1 MFNQVYIHIV
11 FNSVTIF
18 DTFYSLKLVSSQ
30 NFSSKVLWNSVIG
43 AFGANYNKFL
53 VNFLFLAHCVA
64 FEKLVSEL
72 HEFFFQVTL
81 GGKGADL
88 SVKNL

>member
-1 MFNQVYIHIV
+1 MIPKMRI
-11 FNSVTIF
+11 IF
-18 DTFYSLKLVSSQ
+18 FI
-30 NFSSKVLWNSVIG
+30 F
-43 AFGANYNKFL
+43 
-53 VNFLFLAHCVA
+53 AHCVA